1 MTGQSLDLV
10 DVVVVGVMDEEAWLV
25 VDEYILLEEVTV
37 AAVPT
42 DTILG
47 REHCCFFIA
56 ELFFF
61 NCVGFAG

>member
-1 MTGQSLDLV
+1 ME
-10 DVVVVGVMDEEAWLV
+10 EEAWLV
-25 VDEYILLEEVTV
+25 VDEYMLREDVIV

-47 REHCCFFIA
+47 REHCCCFIA

-61 NCVGFAG
+61 VCGGFAG